1 MKVLTSLAATIA
13 MAVSM
18 SAAQAAEL
26 KSGPQV
32 GDEVGPYYV
41 TKVAGNS
48 TDGVEVGKS
57 LCYRCKL
64 GSRPV
69 VMVFARKADENLATL
84 VKELDKFVVNNT
96 EKKAASFLNMLGS
109 EADTDKAAAE
119 ADAEKFITSTGAKN
133 IAVVFPN
140 DYATGPT
147 DYKISPDAEVTVLI
161 YKDLKVAANYALPA
175 GGLDKDAVKK
185 IIADTATI
193 LN

>member
-1 MKVLTSLAATIA
+1 MKVLTSLAAAIA

-18 SAAQAAEL
+18 SAASAAEL

-32 GDEVGPYYV
+32 GEDVGPYYV

-48 TDGVEVGKS
+48 TDGVDVGKS

-69 VMVFARKADENLATL
+69 VMIFARKADENLATL
-84 VKELDKFVVNNT
+84 VKELDKVVADNT
-96 EKKAASFLNMLGS
+96 EKKAASFVNMLG
-109 EADTDKAAAE
+109 AE
-119 ADAEKFITSTGAKN
+119 ADAQKPVCEKFITESGAKN
-133 IAVVFPN
+133 IAVVVPN
-140 DYATGPT
+140 DNANGPT

-161 YKDLKVAANYALPA
+161 YKGGVVAANHALA
-175 GGLDKDAVKK
+175 KGALNKDAVKK